1 VKSLDALGVNVDEN
15 QVIEMLRQHISN
27 NPFLIFRHDSERSRA
42 PLNAPECKR
51 LHQHWQ
57 APYR

>member
-1 VKSLDALGVNVDEN
+1 
-15 QVIEMLRQHISN
+15 VIEMLRQHISN